1 MKKEPEKKVTIKS
14 YFILITVFILTM
26 GVTLYLCKC
35 YKVYNESKKEIPVIR
50 GTLSEITSEEL
61 EHYVQ
66 ENQNCT
72 VYMCTASNQACRDYE
87 EKFIKLIKKKNLQED
102 IVYLNLSNIEQDKFI
117 NSLNDK
123 YNYKIK
129 LTSNYPTIVIFDEA
143 KISALLQ
150 ETDEKLSIDRT
161 KQFIELNKIGE

>member
-1 MKKEPEKKVTIKS
+1 MKKEQEKKVTIKS
-14 YFILITVFILTM
+14 YLILATIFMLTIGITI
-26 GVTLYLCKC
+26 YLCEC
-35 YKVYNESKKEIPVIR
+35 YKVYDESKKETPIIR

-66 ENQNCT
+66 ENQNCV
-72 VYMCTASNQACRDYE
+72 VYMCTASNQVCRDYE
-87 EKFIKLIKKKNLQED
+87 EKFKKLIKKKNLQED

-117 NSLNDK
+117 ESFNNK
-123 YNYKIK
+123 YKYKIK
-129 LTSNYPTIVIFDEA
+129 LTSNYPAIVIFDEA

-150 ETDEKLSIDRT
+150 ENDEKLSIDRT

>member
-1 MKKEPEKKVTIKS
+1 MKKETEKKVTIKS
-14 YFILITVFILTM
+14 YLILATIFLLTM
-26 GVTLYLCKC
+26 GVTIYLCKC
-35 YKVYNESKKEIPVIR
+35 YKVYNEGKKETPVIR

-61 EHYVQ
+61 AHYVQ

-72 VYMCTASNQACRDYE
+72 VYMCTASNQICRDYE
-87 EKFIKLIKKKNLQED
+87 EKFIKLIKKKSLQDD

-117 NSLNDK
+117 NTFNDEYK
-123 YNYKIK
+123 YKIK
-129 LTSNYPTIVIFDEA
+129 LTTNYPAIVIFDEA

-150 ETDEKLSIDRT
+150 ENDEKLSIDRT